1 MSIRSRPGIEQLR
14 HTMFPVKMGKKEIT
28 RVVVA
33 LSKREK
39 DFNEF
44 RDEVFSSEG
53 LRKKVELTPSHDKN
67 DLKKLIPD
75 AEILVCFS
83 LEKEALLAARKLK
96 WIHCGSAGVDQ
107 VLFPEFTKSEVI
119 LTTSRGMHG
128 EAISDHIM
136 AMVLAFSKGLV
147 QSWNCKQRR
156 EWCPVNVMR
165 QRFEIKGKVMGI
177 VGLGTIGKELARKA
191 KVFRMKVVA
200 TKNRIRKGE
209 KPKQIDML
217 LPKDRLDEILP
228 LADVLVVSVPYTKE
242 THHMIGRR
250 ELASM
255 KPTAILINIARGGV
269 VDEKALIDALSKKKI
284 AGAGLDVFEA
294 EPLNPK
300 SKLWG
305 LENVI
310 LTPHISGSR
319 SDYFRKV
326 GEIFRINLNRYL
338 NHKPLLNLFDR
349 RIGY

>member
-1 MSIRSRPGIEQLR
+1 MRTLNRKQEVARTARPKI
-14 HTMFPVKMGKKEIT
+14 
-28 RVVVA
+28 VVA
-33 LSKREK
+33 LSRREK

-44 RDEVFSSEG
+44 RDEVFSSAD
-53 LRKKVELTPSHDKN
+53 LRRKVELIPSHDKN
-67 DLKKLIPD
+67 DLAKLIPD

-83 LEKEALLAARKLK
+83 VEKEALLVAKKLK

-107 VLFPEFTKSEVI
+107 VLFPEFTKSRVI

-136 AMVLAFSKGLV
+136 AMVLAFSRGLV
-147 QSWNCKQRR
+147 QGWNCKKRR
-156 EWCPVNVMR
+156 AWCPVDVMK
-165 QRFEIKGKVMGI
+165 QRFEVQGKVMGI

-191 KVFRMKVVA
+191 KAFGMKVVA
-200 TKNRIRKGE
+200 TKNRVRKGE
-209 KPKQIDML
+209 KLRHIDIL
-217 LPKDRLDEILP
+217 LPKSKLDKILP
-228 LADVLVVSVPYTKE
+228 VADVLAISVPYTKE

-255 KPTAILINIARGGV
+255 RQTAILINVARGGV
-269 VDEKALIDALSKKKI
+269 VDEKALIDALMKKKI
-284 AGAGLDVFEA
+284 AGAGLDVFET
-294 EPLNPK
+294 EPLSPK
-300 SKLWG
+300 NKLWD

-310 LTPHISGSR
+310 ITPHISGSR

-338 NHKPLLNLFDR
+338 NHKPLFNLYNR

>member
-1 MSIRSRPGIEQLR
+1 MARN
-14 HTMFPVKMGKKEIT
+14 VKT
-28 RVVVA
+28 RIVVA
-33 LSKREK
+33 LSRREK

-44 RDEVFSSEG
+44 RDEVFSSAN
-53 LRKKVELTPSHDKN
+53 LRRKVELIPSHGKS

-75 AEILVCFS
+75 VEILVCFS
-83 LEKEALLAARKLK
+83 VDREILLAARKLK

-107 VLFPEFTKSEVI
+107 VLFPEFIKSKVI

-128 EAISDHIM
+128 EVISDHII

-147 QSWNCKQRR
+147 QGWNCKQRR
-156 EWCPVNVMR
+156 EWCPIDVMR
-165 QRFEIKGKVMGI
+165 QRFEIKGKVLGI

-191 KVFRMKVVA
+191 KAFGMKVMA
-200 TKNRIRKGE
+200 TKNRIGKGE
-209 KPKQIDML
+209 KIKHIDRL
-217 LPKDRLDEILP
+217 LPKNKFGEILSVS
-228 LADVLVVSVPYTKE
+228 DVVVISVPYTRE

-255 KPTAILINIARGGV
+255 KQTAILINIARGYV

-284 AGAGLDVFEA
+284 AGAGLDVFET

-300 SKLWG
+300 SKLWD

-319 SDYFRKV
+319 RDYFKKV
-326 GEIFRINLNRYL
+326 GEIFRVNLNRYL
-338 NHKPLLNLFDR
+338 NHKTLLNLFDR
-349 RIGY
+349 RLGY